1 MTAPR
6 APSDSPASDP
16 RTNFEQHAAELRETL
31 RTELPVTQHLGVV
44 VESGRDG
51 HLLLRAPLGANINH
65 KGHAFAGSLNAI
77 ATLAGWSWV
86 WLLLRGERLDGHVV
100 IQDSSIS
107 YDRPVAT
114 DFLAECVPPAHE
126 AAERFLAV
134 LRRRRRG
141 RIALHVTVSD
151 QQGPA
156 VRFTG
161 RYVAHLAAAPSS
173 SASNAPH
180 PD

>member
-1 MTAPR
+1 MP
-6 APSDSPASDP
+6 PHSPASDP
-16 RTNFEQHAAELRETL
+16 RTIFEQHAAELRHTL
-31 RTELPVTQHLGVV
+31 RTELPVTQHLGIV
-44 VESGRDG
+44 VESRRDG
-51 HLLLRAPLGANINH
+51 HLVLRAPLGANINH

-114 DFLAECVPPAHE
+114 DFLAECTAPAPGV
-126 AAERFLAV
+126 ADQFLTA

-141 RIALHVTVSD
+141 RVSLRVTVSD
-151 QQGPA
+151 QLGPA
-156 VRFTG
+156 ARFAG
-161 RYVAHLAAAPSS
+161 RYVAHLAGAPSS
-173 SASNAPH
+173 SAPPASSEPGTG
-180 PD
+180 